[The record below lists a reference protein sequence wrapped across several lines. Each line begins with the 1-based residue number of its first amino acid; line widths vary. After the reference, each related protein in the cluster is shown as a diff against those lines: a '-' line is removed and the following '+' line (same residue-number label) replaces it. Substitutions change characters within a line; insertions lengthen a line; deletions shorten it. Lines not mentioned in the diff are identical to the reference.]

1 MKAILQE
8 RLPNGKTQCS
18 ACAWQCS
25 LAPGAVGIC
34 RVREA
39 DDDGVIQYTG
49 APSMS
54 AVCPLVSKCGAGT
67 FCVGAPAGSPA
78 GCNWG
83 CSFCSSAV
91 VTLPESAPVITPRE
105 AEGHGME
112 PWPEDK
118 PIPLTMDGFLRVKK
132 MRGKLKALEMKDGLD
147 INPETIIEAWRQS
160 GKPGFAVRST
170 EPAIHVDSL
179 LPVFQGI
186 RAEGGHVAFNTNAFW
201 TPELTEILAPHVDQI
216 EIGIK
221 GSGNEEFLRKVAGVP
236 KMQPVWD
243 TFRDLSE
250 YDHIDLL
257 VSDIPVLHETWK
269 EDLDKLVSFIAENV
283 PPRDYP
289 RLTLRPW
296 AGNIPYKAFGK
307 YQAAVPY
314 STGTSRAL
322 LVSWATRLALSKL
335 EMVWVEG
342 LTTKEQ
348 TGFEEVMYD
357 FAIAR
362 EGKLQRVARSTE
374 ALGAVFEVSE
384 LDLDPEEVVEA
395 ARIRM
400 REDTLS
406 AGPQ

>member
-1 MKAILQE
+1 VKALLQE
-8 RLPNGKTQCS
+8 ALPNGKTRCN
-18 ACAWQCS
+18 ACAWKCQ

-39 DDDGVIQYTG
+39 DESGVIQYTG

-54 AVCPLVSKCGAGT
+54 AVCPLVKVCAAGT
-67 FCVGAPAGSPA
+67 FCIGAPAGSPA

-91 VTLPESAPVITPRE
+91 VTLPEAAPVITPKE

-147 INPETIIEAWRQS
+147 INPETIIEAWRRS

-179 LPVFQGI
+179 RPVFKGI
-186 RAEGGHVAFNTNAFW
+186 RAEGGHVAFNTNAYW
-201 TPELTEILAPHVDQI
+201 TPELVELLAPHVDQI

-236 KMQPVWD
+236 RMGPVWD
-243 TFRDLSE
+243 TFRALSE
-250 YDHIDLL
+250 HEHIDLL
-257 VSDIPVLHETWK
+257 VSDIPVIHDTWK
-269 EDLDKLVSFIAENV
+269 EDFQKLVSFIAEHV
-283 PPRDYP
+283 PARDYP

-296 AGNIPYKAFGK
+296 AGDIPFKAFGK
-307 YQAAVPY
+307 YKAAAPY
-314 STGTSRAL
+314 SIGTSRVL
-322 LVSWATRLALSKL
+322 LVSWATRIALSQL
-335 EMVWVEG
+335 DMVWVEG
-342 LTTKEQ
+342 LTTREQ
-348 TGFEEVMYD
+348 TGFEEVLHG

-362 EGKLQRVARSTE
+362 EGKLQRVARNTE
-374 ALGAVFEVSE
+374 ALGDVLELTE
-384 LDLDPEEVVEA
+384 LDLDPEQVVEA

-400 REDTLS
+400 REDNVQ
-406 AGPQ
+406 ACP